1 MENVIPK
8 SIVIL
13 FIAFL
18 LLILLMI
25 GIGDVS
31 FEAFFHILIGLIC
44 AILIIWFVSRY
55 LTSQTIKQTVQKEMI
70 NVERYIGH
78 NFYSQEGSIDDI
90 NKLKSLIEQNIKF
103 NGDDFEFLNLTLAI
117 AKIYNF
123 LSMKEEAMEYF
134 SKSKKII
141 NEFSFE
147 ALLSYIANEIND
159 KDYSNA
165 EFACDA
171 RLSCYKLG
179 DIKNIPEIYY
189 QKAAIK
195 LKRKNF
201 KSAVNLVNET
211 ISRVKDVSA
220 SLSFIEVESYLTNQE
235 SKCNLLLGDIYQEWG
250 WYSEAKNYYE
260 KVSTNSELYQQ
271 AQDNIQKVKGLQVQK
286 LSYIQIVHDILNY
299 KIIHEAPKQA
309 EPLKEEPNVSKG
321 KKEKKQRTK
330 TSKIIL
336 ESCSANELLEI
347 DGIDRTKAVRF
358 VKERAEGK
366 KYYDIETFSADF
378 GLQPHQMIF
387 AMEKLVFPVKPKS
400 KMGRKIDW

>member
-13 FIAFL
+13 FVVFL
-18 LLILLMI
+18 LLFLLI
-25 GIGDVS
+25 VGIDGRFES
-31 FEAFFHILIGLIC
+31 FFPALIGLIC

-55 LTSQTIKQTVQKEMI
+55 LTIQTIKQTVQKEMI

-103 NGDDFEFLNLTLAI
+103 NGDDLEFLNLTLAI

-147 ALLSYIANEIND
+147 SLLSYIANEIKD

-165 EFACDA
+165 EFACDV

-189 QKAAIK
+189 EKAVIK

-220 SLSFIEVESYLTNQE
+220 SLSFIEVESYLTKQE

-321 KKEKKQRTK
+321 KKKKKEKPKN
-330 TSKIIL
+330 SKIIL

-347 DGIDRTKAVRF
+347 DGFDSTKAARF
-358 VKERAEGK
+358 VEERSEGK

-387 AMEKLVFPVKPKS
+387 AMGKLVFPVKPKS

>member
-1 MENVIPK
+1 MGILNFLY
-8 SIVIL
+8 SVIL
-13 FIAFL
+13 FIGFL
-18 LLILLMI
+18 LCFVF
-25 GIGDVS
+25 DV
-31 FEAFFHILIGLIC
+31 
-44 AILIIWFVSRY
+44 VSKA
-55 LTSQTIKQTVQKEMI
+55 LFGGNTTNNKKEVEKQTTQKQEK
-70 NVERYIGH
+70 NWFDTYIGH

-90 NKLKSLIEQNIKF
+90 DKLKSLIEQNIKF

-141 NEFSFE
+141 NEFSFDV
-147 ALLSYIANEIND
+147 LLNYIANEIKD

-189 QKAAIK
+189 QKAVIR

-220 SLSFIEVESYLTNQE
+220 SLSFIEVESYLAKQE

-299 KIIHEAPKQA
+299 KIIHDAPKQA
-309 EPLKEEPNVSKG
+309 EPPKEEPNVSKG

-347 DGIDRTKAVRF
+347 DGIDRTKATRF

-387 AMEKLVFPVKPKS
+387 AMEKLVFSVKPKS

>member
-1 MENVIPK
+1 MGILNFLYG
-8 SIVIL
+8 VIL
-13 FIAFL
+13 FIGFL
-18 LLILLMI
+18 LCSVFDI
-25 GIGDVS
+25 VS
-31 FEAFFHILIGLIC
+31 KALFGSNTTNNKKESEKQVTPKKEKN
-44 AILIIWFVSRY
+44 WFD
-55 LTSQTIKQTVQKEMI
+55 T
-70 NVERYIGH
+70 YIG
-78 NFYSQEGSIDDI
+78 NSLYSQEGSIDDI

-123 LSMKEEAMEYF
+123 LSMKEETMEYF

-147 ALLSYIANEIND
+147 ALLSYIANELKD

-189 QKAAIK
+189 QKAVIK
-195 LKRKNF
+195 LKRKKF
-201 KSAVNLVNET
+201 KSAVNLVNEA
-211 ISRVKDVSA
+211 ISRVKDVSE
-220 SLSFIEVESYLTNQE
+220 SLSYIEVESYLAMQE

-271 AQDNIQKVKGLQVQK
+271 AQDGIQKIKGLQAQK

-299 KIIHEAPKQA
+299 KIIHEAPKQV
-309 EPLKEEPNVSKG
+309 EPPKKEPEVSKG
-321 KKEKKQRTK
+321 KKEKKQKTK
-330 TSKIIL
+330 SSKIIL
-336 ESCSANELLEI
+336 ESCTANDLLEI
-347 DGIDRTKAVRF
+347 DGFDSTKAARF
-358 VKERAEGK
+358 VEERAEGK

>member
-1 MENVIPK
+1 MGILNFLYG
-8 SIVIL
+8 VIL
-13 FIAFL
+13 FIGFL
-18 LLILLMI
+18 LCSVFDI
-25 GIGDVS
+25 VS
-31 FEAFFHILIGLIC
+31 KALFGSNTTNNKKESKKQVTPKKEKN
-44 AILIIWFVSRY
+44 WFD
-55 LTSQTIKQTVQKEMI
+55 T
-70 NVERYIGH
+70 YIG
-78 NFYSQEGSIDDI
+78 NSFYSQEGSIDDI

-147 ALLSYIANEIND
+147 VLLSYIANELKD

-171 RLSCYKLG
+171 RLSCYKFG

-189 QKAAIK
+189 QKAVIK
-195 LKRKNF
+195 LKRKKF
-201 KSAVNLVNET
+201 KSAVNLVNEA
-211 ISRVKDVSA
+211 ISRVKDVSE
-220 SLSFIEVESYLTNQE
+220 SLSYIEVESYLAMQE

-321 KKEKKQRTK
+321 KKKKKEKTK
-330 TSKIIL
+330 NSKIIL

-347 DGIDRTKAVRF
+347 DGFDSTKAARF
-358 VKERAEGK
+358 VEERSEGK